1 MGAARRLATQGIVA
15 WHKKERIS
23 SSNTRQEHEEEP
35 GEGIHEAG
43 ARRDRQGGG
52 VAHSCPKHGPDWTP
66 ISTIDDWKRNGGV
79 AWHQQTSNYTTLPQ
93 SPASS
98 SLPSPGTLPWAM
110 ATQLE
115 GNNLCFIA
123 STRSLPFT
131 PLSPMQHKD
140 RYPSFSYVSRQQFA
154 CFSSLPGLFLQQ
166 KKHDKADP
174 VRRAVGPC
182 LYAGQYP
189 MGTWR

>member
-1 MGAARRLATQGIVA
+1 MRQAQDGTGREVGWPIVA
-15 WHKKERIS
+15 RSMDLIGPQSARQMIGNGMEEWH
-23 SSNTRQEHEEEP
+23 
-35 GEGIHEAG
+35 G
-43 ARRDRQGGG
+43 
-52 VAHSCPKHGPDWTP
+52 
-66 ISTIDDWKRNGGV
+66 
-79 AWHQQTSNYTTLPQ
+79 HQQTSNYTTLPQ